1 MTADA
6 TLTCLSLMSTL
17 KQSPTEQGGEVGPQG
32 GRNMELPTPTKDK
45 KGPVQVKRPGS
56 NTSAPSRGG
65 GGREGASEW
74 HASPSRDQ
82 EQCREWRVAPWRREE
97 EARPVK
103 PVVKRTDYSSLG
115 WEA

>member
-65 GGREGASEW
+65 GGGKGLVNGTRRQAETRNIVAS
-74 HASPSRDQ
+74 
-82 EQCREWRVAPWRREE
+82 
-97 EARPVK
+97 
-103 PVVKRTDYSSLG
+103 G
-115 WEA
+115 G